1 LSFQELHLLTR
12 AAIARAEELHIPVV
26 ISVVDANGTE
36 SVTWRMPD
44 ALLVSSELAPKKAW
58 TAVAMKMASHDLAAV
73 VQPGASLYG
82 LDT

>member
-1 LSFQELHLLTR
+1 MSLSFQELHLLTR

-44 ALLVSSELAPKKAW
+44 ALLVSSELAPKK
-58 TAVAMKMASHDLAAV
+58 
-73 VQPGASLYG
+73 PGL
-82 LDT
+82 LWQ